1 MAFFTLH
8 HIMAL
13 GQNAGGAAID
23 LTGCWRT
30 TKYTTAQEET
40 VFPAEVNM
48 VYEFHCDGSY
58 VMSISNGSE
67 EKLKRG
73 LFSLSGGV
81 LALKADGDAEPVRD
95 TLAFL
100 DGGTLVWHVELDGEK
115 GTFILQRVICSK

>member
-1 MAFFTLH
+1 V
-8 HIMAL
+8 

-23 LTGCWRT
+23 ITGCWRT
-30 TKYTTAQEET
+30 MKYTTAHEET

-67 EKLKRG
+67 KKQKRG
-73 LFSLSGGV
+73 LFTLSGGV
-81 LALKADGDAEPVRD
+81 LALKAEGDAEPVQD
-95 TLAFL
+95 TVAFL

-115 GTFILQRVICSK
+115 GTFSLRRVVCSE